1 MLVTILFVPVFGVS
15 LFPLAVSGN
24 DVGQMTF
31 SVNFALFGIIYG
43 ALLGLFSVSIEGR
56 SALTNKDRLL

>member
-1 MLVTILFVPVFGVS
+1 MLVTILFFPVFGVS
-15 LFPLAVSGN
+15 LFTLAVSGD

-31 SVNFALFGIIYG
+31 SVSFALFGIIDG
-43 ALLGLFSVSIEGR
+43 ALLGLFPVSIGGR